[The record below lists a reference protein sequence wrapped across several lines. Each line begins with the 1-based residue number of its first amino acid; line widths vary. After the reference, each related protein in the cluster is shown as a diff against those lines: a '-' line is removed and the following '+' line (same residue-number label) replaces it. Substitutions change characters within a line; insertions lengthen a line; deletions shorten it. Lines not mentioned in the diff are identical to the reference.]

1 MENNLSR
8 SGSHSS
14 SVCELEKDLSD
25 MDIMK
30 SRTNRRNVMVRSQP
44 ARKAKRIR
52 FFRNGDK
59 FYSGVIIPVLPER
72 YRSFDSLTA
81 DLTRVLVDNVTLPSG
96 VRTIYSLEG
105 RKVGKLDDLEDGQ
118 SYVCSGFGEPF
129 KRLDYEASAVTPQ
142 SFRLSGPESLSD
154 SASPS
159 PARAN
164 NRLSRYLQT
173 NGSNSTGNGTPR
185 VSPAGDNVIRPRI
198 VTIIRNGVKPRK
210 VCRLLLNKRNSPTL
224 EHALA
229 AITDC
234 IKLDTGC
241 VRKVFTQT
249 GTPVTALHQF
259 FEEEDVFFAYGSERV
274 NQEDFELEFEESK
287 AVLQC
292 RKSKCNAI
300 SRNIRSGPKPR
311 MPVRPGGA
319 GAAAAAAEGAG
330 AAGDGD
336 APLAGL
342 LPQPLRLKYSVGKI
356 IGDGNFAV
364 VRICKD
370 KTNGKEYALKVI
382 DKAKCKGKEH
392 YVEAEVRV
400 MRKLCHP
407 RIVSLIEDQDSPEWL
422 FLVMELVSGGDL
434 FDSIAAA
441 SKFSEPQA
449 RLLIGHLTSAI
460 AYLHSLSIVH
470 RDIKPENLL
479 VEVGPDGSIRG
490 LKLADFGLA
499 VEVWRPLHA
508 VCGTPTYV
516 APEILLETG
525 YGLKIDV
532 WAAGVILYI
541 LLCGFPPFSS
551 ADGDQEKLFDAI
563 LSARLEFPAPH
574 WERVSAGAID
584 LVANMLRPQPEL
596 RFAAE
601 DVLDHDWMSD
611 DYDEMCDFRTWYDED
626 SS

>member
-8 SGSHSS
+8 SGSRSS
-14 SVCELEKDLSD
+14 SVCELEKELSD
-25 MDIMK
+25 MEIIK
-30 SRTNRRNVMVRSQP
+30 SRTNRRSIFARTLP

-52 FFRNGDK
+52 FYRNGDK

-72 YRSFDSLTA
+72 YRSFDSLTT
-81 DLTRVLVDNVTLPSG
+81 DLTRVLLDNVTLPNG

-105 RKVGKLDDLEDGQ
+105 RKVSKLDDLEDGQ

-129 KRLDYEASAVTPQ
+129 KKIDYEASAVTPQ
-142 SFRLSGPESLSD
+142 SFRLSGPESLNDTS
-154 SASPS
+154 SPS

-173 NGSNSTGNGTPR
+173 NGNSTTGNGSPR
-185 VSPAGDNVIRPRI
+185 VSPAGDNVVRPRI

-229 AITDC
+229 AITEC

-241 VRKVFTQT
+241 VRKVFTQS
-249 GTPVTALHQF
+249 GCQVTALHQF
-259 FEEEDVFFAYGSERV
+259 FDADDVFFAYGNERV

-292 RKSKCNAI
+292 RKTPI
-300 SRNIRSGPKPR
+300 SRNSRTGPKPR
-311 MPVRPGGA
+311 MPVKAA
-319 GAAAAAAEGAG
+319 GAALKVNESSG
-330 AAGDGD
+330 AAGDNEQS
-336 APLAGL
+336 PLANL
-342 LPQPLRLKYSVGKI
+342 LPQPLRLKYNVGKI

-370 KTNGKEYALKVI
+370 RTSGKDYALKII

-407 RIVSLIEDQDSPEWL
+407 RIVSLIEEQDSPEWL

-434 FDSIAAA
+434 FDSITQA
-441 SKFSEPQA
+441 SKFSEPQS
-449 RLLIGHLTSAI
+449 RLLISHLTSAI

-551 ADGDQEKLFDAI
+551 PDGDQEKLFDAI
-563 LSARLEFPAPH
+563 LSARLEFPAEH
-574 WERVSAGAID
+574 WERVSSGAID
-584 LVANMLRPQPEL
+584 LVANMLRPQPDL

-601 DVLDHDWMSD
+601 DVLDHAWMSD
-611 DYDEMCDFRTWYDED
+611 DYDEVRDFHTWYDED